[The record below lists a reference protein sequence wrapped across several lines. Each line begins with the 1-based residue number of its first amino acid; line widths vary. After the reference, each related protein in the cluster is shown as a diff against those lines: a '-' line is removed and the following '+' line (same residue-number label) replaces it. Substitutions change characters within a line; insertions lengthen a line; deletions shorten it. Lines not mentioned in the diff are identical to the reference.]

1 MNGYY
6 GAPELTAE
14 SFDEDGWFCTGDIG
28 YMDKKGQL
36 HITGRKKNLIV
47 MKNGKKVAAEEME
60 NELLKMPL
68 VKEVLVYGALCGN
81 SADDVKIAAA
91 VYPDPE
97 KTSGMSN
104 YEILEKLQEYVD
116 ELNKKLPL
124 YKQIQMVNIQEKG
137 FEHTSAHKIKRTI
150 NQ

>member
-1 MNGYY
+1 
-6 GAPELTAE
+6 
-14 SFDEDGWFCTGDIG
+14 
-28 YMDKKGQL
+28 
-36 HITGRKKNLIV
+36 
-47 MKNGKKVAAEEME
+47 ME